1 MLALPCLIERLPLRR
16 VVLILICTRSAEHRF
31 SERKRQD
38 RSIAAVLD
46 VELPTASVIAVS
58 DAVVDD
64 LSRGLQSLFAHSVG
78 VRQLYAFRIDHIRV
92 VIPEIEEE
100 KRHLASAMNELRPQA
115 CGYGPKRIV
124 I

>member
-1 MLALPCLIERLPLRR
+1 MLALPCLIDRLPPRR
-16 VVLILICTRSAEHRF
+16 VALILICTRLAEHRF

-38 RSIAAVLD
+38 RSIAAVLY

-58 DAVVDD
+58 DAVVND
-64 LSRGLQSLFAHSVG
+64 LPRGLQSLLANSIG

-100 KRHLASAMNELRPQA
+100 KRHLAFAMNELGPRA
-115 CGYGPKRIV
+115 CGYDRKRIV
-124 I
+124 S